1 MVWIEI
7 TKSLAGLL
15 GEEGWCVLG
24 KTATVETL
32 RAPLLLAVSQTDP
45 LETGV
50 KGLRVFVCLFI
61 YFFSGFWLL

>member
-7 TKSLAGLL
+7 TKSLAGHL

-24 KTATVETL
+24 KMAIVETL